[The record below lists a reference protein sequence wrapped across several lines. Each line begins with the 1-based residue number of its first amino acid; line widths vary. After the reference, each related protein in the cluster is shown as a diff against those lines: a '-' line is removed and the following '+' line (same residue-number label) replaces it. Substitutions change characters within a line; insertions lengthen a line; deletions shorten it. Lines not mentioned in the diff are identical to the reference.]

1 MINLL
6 NVVRPNN
13 TRLGVPS
20 SIKYS
25 QQFSSSS
32 PFVATT
38 YLHGKVI
45 FYPLSMLF
53 FDSFCPTTGKVAIV
67 TGSSRSIGAAV
78 AKCLGE
84 HGANVVV
91 NYINNVKAA
100 DEVVQ
105 SIRSQGKG
113 GAIAVKA
120 DASTMDGGRLL
131 LQEAIKTFG
140 KVDILVLN
148 AGIAGSRTLAEID
161 EAFFDAH
168 FAANVK
174 APLFMA
180 KTTVPLLPSRTPFPF
195 IWRLASLIR
204 NLVAGGRIIFF
215 SSNMTT
221 RSSMFF
227 FFKNP
232 LG

>member
-1 MINLL
+1 MQHICT
-6 NVVRPNN
+6 VTVF
-13 TRLGVPS
+13 PS
-20 SIKYS
+20 KFYQLIFFLTKKSIS
-25 QQFSSSS
+25 
-32 PFVATT
+32 
-38 YLHGKVI
+38 
-45 FYPLSMLF
+45 
-53 FDSFCPTTGKVAIV
+53 GKVAIV

-91 NYINNVKAA
+91 NYINNGKAA
-100 DEVVQ
+100 DEVVR

-120 DASTMDGGRLL
+120 DASTMEGGRLL

-148 AGIAGSRTLAEID
+148 AAIAGGRTLAEID

-168 FAANVK
+168 FTANVK

-180 KTTVPLLPSRTPFPF
+180 KMAVPLLPSRTFCVLYF
-195 IWRLASLIR
+195 
-204 NLVAGGRIIFF
+204 GK
-215 SSNMTT
+215 
-221 RSSMFF
+221 
-227 FFKNP
+227 KN
-232 LG
+232 